1 MENVDPVV
9 KVLHIP
15 TTQSS
20 MIALIADPSQTT
32 SSFSA
37 LAFAIYF
44 AATTSLSEGEIS
56 KISSESRSMLLEKFK
71 NGLNQIII
79 ELNLFNEPDVTTV
92 EAVAIFAVSPRFRE
106 NFGGYNI

>member
-44 AATTSLSEGEIS
+44 AATTSLSEDEIS